1 MFLAA
6 IELGDRETID
16 EFIRKIHRVIA
27 RFERLDVPVP
37 AVIEGFALAG
47 GLEVLLACD
56 LRLAST
62 EATIGDRHANYGLVA
77 SGSGTQR
84 LVRQIGTARAN
95 DLMCTSR
102 CTLGAEATN
111 WSLVSWAVPLAEPDA
126 A

>member
-1 MFLAA
+1 MFLEA

-16 EFIRKIHRVIA
+16 EFIRKIHEVTT

-37 AVIEGFALAG
+37 AVIEGLALAG

-62 EATIGDRHANYGLVA
+62 EATIGDQHVNYGLVA

-84 LVRQIGTARAN
+84 LVRQIGTARAS
-95 DLMCTSR
+95 DLICTGR
-102 CTLGAEATN
+102 CISGAEATN
-111 WSLVSWAVPLAEPDA
+111 
-126 A
+126 